1 MALLY
6 WEKFKKARK
15 GAGKSPP
22 FCLWGLQQF
31 LWDDELLHKA
41 KVPSVQIRRIRTM
54 ALETFKIVNKITH
67 VCLQNLVSVKNS
79 KYSFRYV
86 NVLDVPRF
94 KSTHYGKNIFQVCC
108 RSIMEQPSEPFHIL
122 KVWSS
127 LGVVRNV
134 AVLLADNTFV
144 LAAYH
149 LLLLFVAIGLLLLYF
164 YVWFLHESYFNFKL
178 HYLHIIPE
186 IG

>member
-1 MALLY
+1 LPFGMALLY

-108 RSIMEQPSEPFHIL
+108 RSISHFKSLIQS
-122 KVWSS
+122 WSGS
-127 LGVVRNV
+127 KCRCS
-134 AVLLADNTFV
+134 ACR
-144 LAAYH
+144 
-149 LLLLFVAIGLLLLYF
+149 
-164 YVWFLHESYFNFKL
+164 
-178 HYLHIIPE
+178 
-186 IG
+186 